1 MLNEMITHSAEVVFA
16 SRQFQSDQTEKK
28 KSIKSELILIA
39 EY

>member
-1 MLNEMITHSAEVVFA
+1 MITHSAEVVFA
-16 SRQFQSDQTEKK
+16 SKQFQSDQTEK